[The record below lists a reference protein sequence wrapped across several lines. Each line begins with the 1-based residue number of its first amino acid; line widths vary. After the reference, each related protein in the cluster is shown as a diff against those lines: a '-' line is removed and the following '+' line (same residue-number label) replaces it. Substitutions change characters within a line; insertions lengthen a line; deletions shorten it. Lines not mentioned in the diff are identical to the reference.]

1 MLDPK
6 HASYDEE
13 FGLRGLAA
21 FLETKPETA
30 FRVHASCLLRP
41 GKIAEL
47 ERKFPPSKYQSETR
61 RAKAMLKHI
70 NAELAEQPSFPAG
83 LDPIGLHQTFATIS
97 IEVFQQEIELD
108 ERLNAIFHRAMKGL
122 IECKAMKQILRE
134 TTTRQNAIE
143 PPEHSFN
150 EVNGGS

>member
-1 MLDPK
+1 M
-6 HASYDEE
+6 
-13 FGLRGLAA
+13 
-21 FLETKPETA
+21 
-30 FRVHASCLLRP
+30 
-41 GKIAEL
+41 
-47 ERKFPPSKYQSETR
+47 
-61 RAKAMLKHI
+61 
-70 NAELAEQPSFPAG
+70 
-83 LDPIGLHQTFATIS
+83 GLHQTFASIS